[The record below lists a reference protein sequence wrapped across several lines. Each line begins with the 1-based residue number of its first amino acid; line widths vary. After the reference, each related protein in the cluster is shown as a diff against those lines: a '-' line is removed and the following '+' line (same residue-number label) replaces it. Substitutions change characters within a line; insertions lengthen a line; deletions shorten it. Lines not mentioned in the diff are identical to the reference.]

1 MGQHSGMGIYFPA
14 FVIITE
20 NFWQVAHQT
29 STDSGSS
36 WLVFCSPLA
45 IQREMLSCLR
55 KEQGRKP
62 SPSEGSS
69 ITYDLVLPEKRIIWL
84 FLSWGAPPHPQGG
97 LGMGN
102 MIPNWVK
109 RIRVY
114 GGWQMSHLLNYFLV
128 DEEEAIFSKSELP
141 RKYKFPENLRYAHKW
156 LTLFLFCFVLF
167 CFSPWNRVSLWS
179 LGCPRTCS
187 VD

>member
-1 MGQHSGMGIYFPA
+1 
-14 FVIITE
+14 
-20 NFWQVAHQT
+20 
-29 STDSGSS
+29 
-36 WLVFCSPLA
+36 
-45 IQREMLSCLR
+45 
-55 KEQGRKP
+55 
-62 SPSEGSS
+62 
-69 ITYDLVLPEKRIIWL
+69 
-84 FLSWGAPPHPQGG
+84 
-97 LGMGN
+97 MGN

-187 VD
+187 VDQDGLKLIESHCLGLPSAGIKGIRQPCRACICEFLDRTETIVIKLHLCSLPLGQSTRWASEIQRRNGRGPMVHLI